1 MVLLELNDAE
11 LGYDNSPVLHHISL
25 TIEAGE
31 KVALIGPSGAGKSTL
46 LNRLHALIHDQTAFC
61 PQSHGLVGPLS
72 LYNNIYMARLE
83 QFSAFG
89 NLWNLIRPQRWNDVA
104 AIASKLGLLDK
115 MKTSVDK
122 LSGGQRQRVAI
133 GRALY
138 RNKPVFM
145 GDEPVSSL
153 DPLQAQRLLMHI
165 CESHRTLIVAIH
177 DRQLALSCFD
187 RIIGLKHGKIAFD
200 KPTSQLDIIA
210 LNQLYQP

>member
-1 MVLLELNDAE
+1 MALLELSDAA
-11 LGYDNSPVLHHISL
+11 LGYENSPVLNNISL

-46 LNRLHALIHDQTAFC
+46 LNRLHSLIREQAALC

-83 QFSAFG
+83 QFNTFS
-89 NLWNLIRPQRWNDVA
+89 NIWNLIKPQRWDEIA
-104 AIASKLGLLDK
+104 AIASKLGLRDK

-153 DPLQAQRLLMHI
+153 DPLQAKQLLSHI
-165 CESHRTLIVAIH
+165 SDSHHTLIVAIH
-177 DRQLALSCFD
+177 DRHLALNCFD
-187 RIIGLKHGKIAFD
+187 RIIALKGGKIEFD
-200 KPTSQLDIIA
+200 EPTSQLDIIA
-210 LNQLYQP
+210 LNALYQP